1 MNSNKDFSIM
11 QIKKRTKARAQV
23 SVFTTF
29 GPNSQWMKA
38 NQRLT
43 QQISFMSKL

>member
-11 QIKKRTKARAQV
+11 HIKKRTRARAQV
-23 SVFTTF
+23 SVFTT
-29 GPNSQWMKA
+29 NSQWMKA

-43 QQISFMSKL
+43 KQISFMSKL